1 MDVFGKLSTYDFG
14 EVHFKLDKASQ
25 LRAIVAIH
33 DSRLGPALGG
43 CRFIEYD
50 TDEAAYI
57 DALRLARGMTY
68 KAALAG
74 LAHGGGKSVLIRP
87 KQRSDRV
94 ALFRAFG
101 RFIENLRGHYITAED
116 SGTGLEDMEII
127 RTQTKHETGID
138 PSHGGSGDPSPFTA
152 LGVRRGIEAAVKF
165 KLGKDDLKGV
175 HVAVQ
180 GVGHGGYYLCK
191 ELPAAGAKL
200 TVADVDNLKSER
212 AQREFGASV
221 VQLGAVAKVH
231 CDVFAPCALGAGLND
246 DTIPHLHARSVA
258 GAANNQLAE
267 PRHGDDLHA
276 RGILYAPDYAINA
289 GGLVNVAQEVKGYD
303 ANAARERTLKIF
315 DTMWEIFERS
325 KKLNAPTYKVADIL
339 VEEKLHAAPKRR
351 ALNSPLI
358 PPRRHARMDA
368 GGGSGRGAQHAV
380 VLGEPAADVG
390 LRSRDAAIPDRQR
403 RRGRTV
409 RVVARG
415 DAPDDALRCAPAGR
429 ARRVRGVVRGGEA
442 RNDVRPRRPALA

>member
-1 MDVFGKLSTYDFG
+1 MDVFGKLSQYDFG
-14 EVHFKLDKASQ
+14 EVHFCLDKSTG
-25 LRAIVAIH
+25 LKAIVAIH

-87 KQRSDRV
+87 KQRFDRV

-127 RTQTKHETGID
+127 RTQTKHVTGID

-165 KLGKDDLKGV
+165 KLGRNSLEGV

-180 GVGHGGYYLCK
+180 GVGHVGYYLCK
-191 ELPAAGAKL
+191 ELHAAGAKL

-221 VQLGAVAKVH
+221 VQIGDVAKVH

-246 DTIPHLHARSVA
+246 DTIPHLHARIVA

-339 VEEKLHAAPKRR
+339 VEEKLHAAPKR
-351 ALNSPLI
+351 
-358 PPRRHARMDA
+358 
-368 GGGSGRGAQHAV
+368 
-380 VLGEPAADVG
+380 
-390 LRSRDAAIPDRQR
+390 
-403 RRGRTV
+403 
-409 RVVARG
+409 
-415 DAPDDALRCAPAGR
+415 
-429 ARRVRGVVRGGEA
+429 
-442 RNDVRPRRPALA
+442 